1 MSEYNWIDDTFRIE
15 KKKWGTYQSFD
26 KEGNG
31 IITSLTEEQCI
42 FSTRHYLKSKFEDK
56 IDETVTKYDGKMSY
70 QL

>member
-26 KEGNG
+26 KEGKG
-31 IITSLTEEQCI
+31 IITSLTEENCL
-42 FSTRHYLKSKFEDK
+42 FSTRDYLKNNFEKK